1 MTQLPSLLGNFLYI
15 DKAVTEGMNQLK
27 TYRKLV
33 VQYEDFCQNPITV
46 FKSLVKKLGINK
58 SAVPYSAP
66 EKFELTRNVES
77 PDREA
82 IEKALAKF
90 SDKQKSK

>member
-1 MTQLPSLLGNFLYI
+1 MKQ
-15 DKAVTEGMNQLK
+15 VK
-27 TYRKLV
+27 TSRKLV

-46 FKSLVKKLGINK
+46 FKSLVKKLEINK
-58 SAVPYSAP
+58 SAVTYSAP
-66 EKFELTRNVES
+66 EKFELTRDIES

-90 SDKQKSK
+90 SNQLKSK